1 VGVLANVLEAAGLA
15 TVALASVR
23 GQAERMR
30 APRALFCEFPLG
42 RPLGAP
48 GDVELQHRVL
58 AAAFALLA
66 APAGSLPVLETFPE
80 VIEDAGNEPL
90 ACALP
95 PPLDDGSHPAVEEAR
110 GLLVAYRRAVEQAGG
125 RTSLG
130 KVLRPEQ
137 VPDGVAAY
145 VEVAAGRAWEDA
157 GLALDPVWVANDI
170 RAYYEEAAIALAG
183 HVPRARQ
190 AESWF
195 YEHTETGH
203 VITAARDAMQ
213 AAGVPQGVW
222 SYLMPRR

>member
-1 VGVLANVLEAAGLA
+1 VGVLSNVLEAAGLA

-23 GQAERMR
+23 GQAERMK
-30 APRALFCEFPLG
+30 APRALYCEFPLG

-48 GDVELQHRVL
+48 GDVDLQHRVL
-58 AAAFALLA
+58 AAAFALLDTPA
-66 APAGSLPVLETFPE
+66 AGVPVLGTFPE
-80 VIEDAGNEPL
+80 VIEDAGGEPL

-95 PPLDDGSHPAVEEAR
+95 PRLDEGVHPAVEEAR
-110 GLLVAYRRAVEQAGG
+110 GLLAAYHRAVEQAGG

-145 VEVAAGRAWEDA
+145 VEVAAGHPWEDT

-170 RAYYEEAAIALAG
+170 RAYYEEAALALAG

-195 YEHTETGH
+195 YDHTETGR
-203 VITAARDAMQ
+203 VIIAARGAME
-213 AAGVPQGVW
+213 AAGVPQAVW